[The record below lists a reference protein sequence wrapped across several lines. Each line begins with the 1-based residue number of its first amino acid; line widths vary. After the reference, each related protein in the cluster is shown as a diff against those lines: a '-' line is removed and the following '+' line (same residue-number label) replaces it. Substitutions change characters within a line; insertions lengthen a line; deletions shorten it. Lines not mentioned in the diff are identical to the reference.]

1 MSTMGSFPNISTIDS
16 DDPHELRQQLLVLK
30 AKMNEYRNKA
40 EQAAYEV
47 ERRHRSIIAQKFNPP
62 RRRGRP

>member
-1 MSTMGSFPNISTIDS
+1 MASVFTIYHALGGSFPNISTIDS

-47 ERRHRSIIAQKFNPP
+47 ERRHR
-62 RRRGRP
+62 